1 MLAGNARLGGD
12 PVRRTDQEREK
23 VFSGWPPVNHRGRL
37 LARSRRLLALL
48 LLSLLPC
55 LAAPACSAA
64 DRPQAAHHS
73 PHFWQLATARSS
85 LHPAHSE
92 TPTTQPRPLIEQVR
106 FNQTAL
112 PFDQGVTAG
121 PGAGDLEIQFAAPA
135 SAAGHLRY
143 RLLGFDKDWKEAG
156 KEREVLYR
164 RLPPG
169 RYEFDCQEA
178 ENAAFRNPVVESFR
192 ITVLASYWQVGW
204 IRTLCIVLLLFLI
217 LALHKLRVRY
227 LLRHAQKLQETVN
240 QTRAELT
247 LAARMAGDA
256 QEALKEQALKDSLT
270 GLWNRRALFA
280 MLEREVCRAQR
291 DRFPITVVMID
302 LDHFKRINDTYG
314 HLTGDQVLREA
325 SGRLL
330 EAMRPYDFAG
340 RYGGE
345 EFLVVLPSCSP
356 QFGERRAEDFRR
368 AIAERPVPTAAGPLA
383 VTCSLGMA
391 VYDGAMPPDDLIHQ
405 ADEALYRAKGLGRN
419 CVCVAK
425 QGTVAIRR

>member
-12 PVRRTDQEREK
+12 PVRRTDQEREE
-23 VFSGWPPVNHRGRL
+23 VFSGEPPVNRCGRL
-37 LARSRRLLALL
+37 LARSRRLLTLL
-48 LLSLLPC
+48 LLLPC
-55 LAAPACSAA
+55 LLAPACSAA
-64 DRPQAAHHS
+64 DRPAAAHPS
-73 PHFWQLATARSS
+73 PHFWQAGSARTAGLHLARGDMPRFRS
-85 LHPAHSE
+85 
-92 TPTTQPRPLIEQVR
+92 LIEQVQ

-121 PGAGDLEIQFAAPA
+121 PGAGSLEIQFAAPA
-135 SAAGHLRY
+135 SAADHLRY

-156 KEREVLYR
+156 KEREALYR
-164 RLPPG
+164 RLEPG
-169 RYEFDCQEA
+169 HYQFDCEQA
-178 ENAAFRNPVVESFR
+178 ENSSFRNPTVESIP
-192 ITVLASYWQVGW
+192 ITVTAPYWQTRWFRSAGTVF
-204 IRTLCIVLLLFLI
+204 LLFLI

-227 LLRHAQKLQETVN
+227 LVRHAQRLQETVN

-356 QFGERRAEDFRR
+356 QFGMRRAEDFRR

-391 VYDGAMPPDDLIHQ
+391 VYDGLMPPDVLIHQ

-419 CVCVAK
+419 CVCVASP
-425 QGTVAIRR
+425 GTVAIRR